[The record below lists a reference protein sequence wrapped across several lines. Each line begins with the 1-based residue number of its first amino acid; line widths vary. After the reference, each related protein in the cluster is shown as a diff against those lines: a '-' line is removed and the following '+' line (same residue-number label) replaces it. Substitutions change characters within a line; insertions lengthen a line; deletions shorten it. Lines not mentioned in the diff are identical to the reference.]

1 MDTAVNQCSVECGL
15 TSPFHVSSVT
25 KHSNTRT
32 CLPAGNDKAFNKR
45 DKKRPAKTT
54 HSKERKGQQ
63 KCPKW
68 LRMAQAL
75 GGSRVTVSA
84 YITWLSDSPFVR
96 ELDRAGPVNT
106 GGLGDPI
113 AVPNGWLYSSVTLTP
128 MERRTL
134 ANLSKR
140 SHTLIEAKDSFNR
153 WWREVYVDGLGRDK
167 LVGIELNPGPR
178 RLVRTT
184 NRNRA
189 RVAAIARAL
198 ADEVQERQGA
208 LDAMHEL
215 LAERGPPNRDGGRE
229 PAPNHEAEQQGKP
242 QKEEAEEHIE
252 MDATDFHLEGN
263 GWELVGEAVNE
274 NLYHPS
280 IVKYPVRCKSGWV
293 MTLVEN
299 GQVTAKHFFSVAQVM
314 RLQSRGWSSKTDE
327 AKVSLLCQVSDNPYP
342 YLRGMERGAS
352 VASQVKMMDLFL
364 GDDAPTFADEYA
376 EVVRSDWPTENG
388 KPIRINVPDLNI
400 THRAHLLLPVD
411 RLSNFVFPINPDELR
426 KAADKRL
433 RGKFRREN
441 WNKALAA
448 ALRPN
453 TLWRK
458 IHGSNDLEVPV
469 NETYVLTDGSRGGFF
484 EKYADDMAHRKGL
497 NRGETKSLR
506 TVGKKC
512 DELAADEAGQD
523 ELLTEL
529 GQALSNMNVFI
540 KDEAYEKTN
549 TTLRFIVSPP
559 PLVKV
564 LFGAVLR
571 PVEET
576 LYAERLNDG
585 RENPLYDHHVKHM
598 NPEAVRDFLMHIG
611 ECAQP
616 GEMFYETDYSAYEVC
631 QGAEC
636 LNAEYGLYKS
646 YYHPDDLGWKILE
659 IVRSRNV
666 SKHMPLKN
674 KGFSLTVEP
683 MRWSGMPNTALGN
696 LLMNVFNLLYAA
708 ELPETASFVCEGDD
722 ALIVADPDFKRRFEK
737 QSVFAVTCDSS
748 HSWSDLS
755 FCGHKYDETWS
766 KVCPD
771 DDVMISKIL
780 LYFSRQPLSPQ
791 KAYELLYLRFISY
804 QMLYPNWPGFA
815 DLAQMAEKYYKGR
828 VEKRISEKTY
838 REWFKGNWWKLTERF
853 DITTTHRIIP
863 SPDSSPQAKLFP
875 VLVDNLKDEVKE
887 RGPFGKMGYP
897 EMATLMSQ
905 SRQTQ
910 WLGGPPVAK
919 PEHLMRAARV
929 TKRWSRGVKYWL
941 MRLLLVVTGLLA
953 CYSIYWFGTM
963 CLSEISFYTK
973 CEHCND
979 YMKAE
984 VWGYVKHRGKQCGF
998 SIGVLLLVIALWDS
1012 PRFFGRSAVGR
1023 RWKLPWRDKY
1033 RADHFGRKHI
1043 FHDFLPNH

>member
-1 MDTAVNQCSVECGL
+1 MDTVTNQCSVKRCL

-25 KHSNTRT
+25 KQIDSRT
-32 CLPAGNDKAFNKR
+32 CLPAGNDKALNRQVKQRTTKR
-45 DKKRPAKTT
+45 KR
-54 HSKERKGQQ
+54 SKEQVRQQ
-63 KCPKW
+63 KKPKW
-68 LRMAQAL
+68 MRMAQAL
-75 GGSRVTVSA
+75 GGSKVEIST
-84 YITWLSDSPFVR
+84 YLGWLRSSPFVR
-96 ELDRAGPVNT
+96 ELDRAGPINT

-113 AVPNGWLYSSVTLTP
+113 AVPNGWLYTSATLTP

-134 ANLSKR
+134 AKLSKTTR
-140 SHTLIEAKDSFNR
+140 TLIEAKDSFNR

-178 RLVRTT
+178 RFVRTT

-189 RVAAIARAL
+189 RTAAVARSL
-198 ADEVQERQGA
+198 ADSFHQMRGE
-208 LDAMHEL
+208 LDAMREVV
-215 LAERGPPNRDGGRE
+215 AERGLPNRPVEQE
-229 PAPNHEAEQQGKP
+229 PASNQEAK
-242 QKEEAEEHIE
+242 QKAEEDFTE
-252 MDATDFHLEGN
+252 MEASDFHLEGS
-263 GWELVGEAVNE
+263 GWELIGEAVNE

-280 IVKYPVRCKSGWV
+280 VVKYPVKSRSGWV
-293 MTLVEN
+293 MTLVED
-299 GQVTAKHFFSVAQVM
+299 GQVTAKHFFSVAQLM

-352 VASQVKMMDLFL
+352 LSSQVKMLDLYL

-411 RLSNFVFPINPDELR
+411 RLSNFVFPINPEELR

-448 ALRPN
+448 ALKPN
-453 TLWRK
+453 TLWRR
-458 IHGSNDLEVPV
+458 IHGSNTLEVPV
-469 NETYVLTDGSRGGFF
+469 NETYELRDGSRGGFF
-484 EKYADDMAHRKGL
+484 ERYAEDLAHRKGL

-506 TVGKKC
+506 SVGKKC
-512 DELAADEAGQD
+512 DELAADEAGQE

-540 KDEAYEKTN
+540 KDEAYEKTS

-559 PLVKV
+559 PLVKI

-571 PVEET
+571 PVEDT
-576 LYAERLNDG
+576 LYAERLADG
-585 RENPLYDHHVKHM
+585 SENPLYDHHVKHM
-598 NPEAVRDFLMHIG
+598 NPEEVRDFLMHIG

-646 YYHPDDLGWKILE
+646 YYAPGDLGWKILE

-666 SKHMPLKN
+666 SRRMPLKN

-708 ELPETASFVCEGDD
+708 GLPETASFVCEGDD
-722 ALIVADPDFKRRFEK
+722 ALIVADPGFRAHFEK
-737 QSVFAVTCDSS
+737 QSIFAVTCDSS

-755 FCGHKYDETWS
+755 FCGHKYDETWT

-791 KAYELLYLRFISY
+791 KAYELLYLRFMSY

-815 DLAQMAEKYYKGR
+815 DLAQMAEKYYRGR
-828 VEKRISEKTY
+828 VEKKISEKTY

-853 DITTTHRIIP
+853 DVTDTHRIIP
-863 SPDSSPQAKLFP
+863 SPDCSSQARLFP
-875 VLVDNLKDEVKE
+875 VLTDNLRDEVKE
-887 RGPFGKMGYP
+887 RGPFGRIGYS

-905 SRQTQ
+905 SHQTQ

-919 PEHLMRAARV
+919 PDHLIRAAKA
-929 TKRWSRGVKYWL
+929 TKRWSRGPKYWL
-941 MRLLLVVTGLLA
+941 MRLLLLATGLLA
-953 CYSIYWFGTM
+953 CYAIYWTGSM
-963 CLSEISFYTK
+963 CLSELSFYSK
-973 CEHCND
+973 CDHCNE

-984 VWGYVKHRGKQCGF
+984 VWGYVKHRSKQCGF
-998 SIGVLLLVIALWDS
+998 SLAALLLVYALWNT
-1012 PRFFGRSAVGR
+1012 PRYFGKSAVGR

-1033 RADHFGRKHI
+1033 RANHFGRKHPL
-1043 FHDFLPNH
+1043 HDFLPDH

>member
-1 MDTAVNQCSVECGL
+1 MDTAANQCSVKCCP
-15 TSPFHVSSVT
+15 TSPFHVLSVT
-25 KHSNTRT
+25 KHPKSRT
-32 CLPAGNDKAFNKR
+32 CLPAGNDKALNR
-45 DKKRPAKTT
+45 HSKKRQARVKQ
-54 HSKERKGQQ
+54 SKEHQSQQ
-63 KCPKW
+63 KRPNW

-84 YITWLSDSPFVR
+84 YVTWLAQSPFVR
-96 ELDRAGPVNT
+96 ELDRAGPINT

-134 ANLSKR
+134 AKLSKQT
-140 SHTLIEAKDSFNR
+140 HTLIEAKDSFNL
-153 WWREVYVDGLGRDK
+153 WWRDVYVDGLGRDK
-167 LVGIELNPGPR
+167 LVGVELNPGPGR
-178 RLVRTT
+178 HVRTT

-189 RVAAIARAL
+189 HAGAIANSL
-198 ADEVQERQGA
+198 ADSVQEKQGE
-208 LDAMHEL
+208 LDALRQL
-215 LAERGPPNRDGGRE
+215 LAERGQPDDHEGLE
-229 PAPNHEAEQQGKP
+229 PAPKDKEKQQVS
-242 QKEEAEEHIE
+242 EDHTE
-252 MDATDFHLEGN
+252 MEATDFHLEGN
-263 GWELVGEAVNE
+263 EWELIGEAVE
-274 NLYHPS
+274 DNLYHPS
-280 IVKYPVRCKSGWV
+280 TVKYPVRSRSGWV

-299 GQVTAKHFFSVAQVM
+299 GQVTAKHFFSVAQVL
-314 RLQSRGWSSKTDE
+314 RLQSRGWSSKTAE
-327 AKVSLLCQVSDNPYP
+327 AKVSLLSQVSDNPYP

-352 VASQVKMMDLFL
+352 IASQVKMMDIYL

-411 RLSNFVFPINPDELR
+411 RLSNFVFPINPEELR

-448 ALRPN
+448 ALQPD

-458 IHGSNDLEVPV
+458 IHGSHNLVVPV
-469 NETYVLTDGSRGGFF
+469 IETYELRDGSRGGFF

-506 TVGKKC
+506 NVGKRC
-512 DELAADEAGQD
+512 DELAADEAGQE

-571 PVEET
+571 PVEDI
-576 LYAERLNDG
+576 LYAERLEDG
-585 RENPLYDHHVKHM
+585 HANPLYDHHVKHM
-598 NPEAVRDFLMHIG
+598 NPDEVRDFLMRIG

-616 GEMFYETDYSAYEVC
+616 GEVFYETDYSAYEVC

-646 YYHPDDLGWKILE
+646 YYDPDDLGWKILE

-708 ELPETASFVCEGDD
+708 GLPETASFVCEGDD
-722 ALIVADPDFKRRFEK
+722 ALIVADPSFRKSFEK
-737 QSVFAVTCDSS
+737 QSIFAVTCDCSRN
-748 HSWSDLS
+748 WSDLS
-755 FCGHKYDETWS
+755 FCGHKYDETWT

-771 DDVMISKIL
+771 DDIMISKIL

-791 KAYELLYLRFISY
+791 KAYELLYLRFMSY

-815 DLAQMAEKYYKGR
+815 DLAQMAEKYYRGR
-828 VEKRISEKTY
+828 VVRQISEKTY

-853 DITTTHRIIP
+853 DVTTTHRIIP
-863 SPDSSPQAKLFP
+863 SPDSSSHASLFP
-875 VLVDNLKDEVKE
+875 LLTENLKDEVKE
-887 RGPFGKMGYP
+887 RGPFGKMGYS

-905 SRQTQ
+905 SHQTQ

-919 PEHLMRAARV
+919 PDHLLRAAKA
-929 TKRWSRGVKYWL
+929 TKRWSRGPSYWL
-941 MRLLLVVTGLLA
+941 MRLLLLATGLLA
-953 CYSIYWFGTM
+953 CYATYWFGSM
-963 CLSEISFYTK
+963 CLSEMRFYTH
-973 CEHCND
+973 CDHCNE
-979 YMKAE
+979 YLKAE

-998 SIGVLLLVIALWDS
+998 SLAVLLLVYALWDT

-1033 RADHFGRKHI
+1033 RANHFGRKHVL
-1043 FHDFLPNH
+1043 HDFLPDH